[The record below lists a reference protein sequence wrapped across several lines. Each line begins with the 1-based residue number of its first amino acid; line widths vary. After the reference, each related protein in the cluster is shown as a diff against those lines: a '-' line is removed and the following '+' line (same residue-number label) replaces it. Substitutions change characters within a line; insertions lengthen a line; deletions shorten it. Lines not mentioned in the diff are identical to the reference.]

1 MVEQGRGRWNKF
13 LGVWIKKGE
22 WWRQLE
28 HVALYLCQYRTVLI
42 PCHNLIV
49 TLSKPFIKSA
59 CVPVCCNKAYW
70 GRKERTWEMFGN
82 MRAVLP
88 SPPLLFRNINL
99 EHLTAAVLV
108 RGCSLLSIFLPE
120 VYYLSSGVAHLLGR
134 AAYLA
139 SIMDRLS
146 LHCNHQIELG
156 VDGEWSKQQYFTSRS
171 LWAPVTSEEENKT
184 SGYATLHL
192 LLRSS

>member
-1 MVEQGRGRWNKF
+1 
-13 LGVWIKKGE
+13 
-22 WWRQLE
+22 
-28 HVALYLCQYRTVLI
+28 
-42 PCHNLIV
+42 
-49 TLSKPFIKSA
+49 
-59 CVPVCCNKAYW
+59 
-70 GRKERTWEMFGN
+70 MFGN

-120 VYYLSSGVAHLLGR
+120 VYYLSSGVAHLLGG

-171 LWAPVTSEEENKT
+171 L
-184 SGYATLHL
+184 
-192 LLRSS
+192 